1 MTATATNAIRR
12 PGFSLAAAARMI
24 ATALQARRQ
33 RAVLATLDDARLRDL
48 GLSRAA
54 ALREASRPIWD
65 VPAHWQRRNW

>member
-1 MTATATNAIRR
+1 MTATATNTIRR
-12 PGFSLAAAARMI
+12 PGFTPARI
-24 ATALQARRQ
+24 LRIVATAFQANRQ

-65 VPAHWQRRNW
+65 VPSHWQHRSW